1 MKASGDVQ
9 SPYVYLSTV
18 KRTTAM
24 KRYNQITGLVVLAF
38 SVFVIAISLEL
49 KYYTTSGP
57 GPGFFGVWLGG
68 FMGLLGTVVFFQATF
83 RPSPLLPKDFY
94 PTRGGYFR
102 IAAVII
108 ALILVVLLMQPLGFS
123 LVMAG
128 FYLFLMLS
136 IGQRKPII
144 LVLVSLGGSF
154 GVRYVFSNFLSIPLP
169 AGPLGF

>member
-1 MKASGDVQ
+1 
-9 SPYVYLSTV
+9 
-18 KRTTAM
+18 M
-24 KRYNQITGLVVLAF
+24 KRYYQMTGLLVLLFSAF
-38 SVFVIAISLEL
+38 VMVIALDL

-68 FMGLLGTVVFFQATF
+68 LMGFLGAAVFFQATF
-83 RPSPLLPKDFY
+83 RSSPPLPRDFY
-94 PTRGGYFR
+94 PARSGYFR

-108 ALILVVLLMQPLGFS
+108 ALILVVMLMQPLGFS
-123 LVMAG
+123 LVMAA

-136 IGQRKPII
+136 LGQRNPFI

-154 GVRYVFSNFLSIPLP
+154 GVRHLFSNFLSIPLP